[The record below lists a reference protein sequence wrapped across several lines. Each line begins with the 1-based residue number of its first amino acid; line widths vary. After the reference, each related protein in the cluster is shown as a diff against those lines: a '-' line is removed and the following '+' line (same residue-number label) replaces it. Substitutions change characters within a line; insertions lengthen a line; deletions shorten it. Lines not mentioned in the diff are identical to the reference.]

1 MSDYF
6 RNTVMKKLSNGDF
19 DCTKEFTVSMFS
31 GKHKLLRLWI
41 LINDG
46 PQGFSY
52 FMKHL
57 KSISK
62 KVLSNQLNEL
72 MADQIVSKREYLTG
86 KVKHTEY
93 QLTDIGETLIPII
106 VALNDWGENRLTQV
120 TLVKTFNK

>member
-1 MSDYF
+1 MLDYLGLCP
-6 RNTVMKKLSNGDF
+6 RNKAVRI
-19 DCTKEFTVSMFS
+19 FS
-31 GKHKLLRLWI
+31 IRA
-41 LINDG
+41 
-46 PQGFSY
+46 
-52 FMKHL
+52 
-57 KSISK
+57 
-62 KVLSNQLNEL
+62 NQLNEL